1 LERASGYELSHGEAV
16 ALGLIVECELAE
28 QLGIASPGLRNRV
41 ATLLGRFGLP
51 ARLPPIDRSTL
62 LGNMTIDKKNRRG
75 QVHFAL
81 PRQMGEMHQEK
92 GWTTPVKV
100 EAIGAA
106 IAALE

>member
-1 LERASGYELSHGEAV
+1 
-16 ALGLIVECELAE
+16 
-28 QLGIASPGLRNRV
+28 
-41 ATLLGRFGLP
+41 
-51 ARLPPIDRSTL
+51 
-62 LGNMTIDKKNRRG
+62 MTIDKKNRRG